1 MFVHSLELDS
11 CFVIVGKM
19 SHLWPGGPHFLFNL
33 CWGEVKMEY
42 EEPPWEISYLFL
54 QSHPPGSVSCSN
66 PSQRQAEVKEE
77 KTVMTSAHTQEWD
90 HCSSSSEDCGA
101 HMVSWRRRCRDR
113 WSEREKLRLQ
123 SVHRKGLM
131 PVCLR
136 KWRVSSSERAN
147 FQEQPSQVHL

>member
-1 MFVHSLELDS
+1 
-11 CFVIVGKM
+11 
-19 SHLWPGGPHFLFNL
+19 
-33 CWGEVKMEY
+33 MEY
-42 EEPPWEISYLFL
+42 EEAHERIAIFSSSLLNLSQGAVQTPSKRQVEVRGKKMVLISA
-54 QSHPPGSVSCSN
+54 QI
-66 PSQRQAEVKEE
+66 
-77 KTVMTSAHTQEWD
+77 QERD
-90 HCSSSSEDCGA
+90 QCSSSSAACDS
-101 HMVSWRRRCRDR
+101 HIVSWRRRCRDR

>member
-1 MFVHSLELDS
+1 MSYCRSWVLHFYSTHRKVEKTGDWIAKRWRWTMRSPHGKSAIFSSSL
-11 CFVIVGKM
+11 I
-19 SHLWPGGPHFLFNL
+19 NL
-33 CWGEVKMEY
+33 AQWAA
-42 EEPPWEISYLFL
+42 PT
-54 QSHPPGSVSCSN
+54 
-66 PSQRQAEVKEE
+66 PSQRQAEIKE
-77 KTVMTSAHTQEWD
+77 KNMVMTSAHTQEWD
-90 HCSSSSEDCGA
+90 QRSSSSVDCAA

-123 SVHRKGLM
+123 SVHLKGLM